1 MNKTKFLIGWSAV
14 VGAMD
19 ALTGLLL
26 VVTPAATLQ
35 LLNIIPP
42 SADALIFLSWIGVF
56 VGAVGLSYGLVL
68 INRRRGPTVWMFTA
82 LVRGLVGVFVVCQI
96 AAENLSLQWVAVAL
110 TDLLVAGVQL
120 SVLRARWWEEAR
132 R

>member
-1 MNKTKFLIGWSAV
+1 MTKTKFLIGWSVA

-35 LLNIIPP
+35 LLNIVPP

-68 INRRRGPTVWMFTA
+68 INRRRGSTVWMFTA
-82 LVRGLVGVFVVCQI
+82 LVRVLVGVFVVCQI
-96 AAENLSLQWVAVAL
+96 AADNLSLQWVAVAL

-120 SVLRARWWEEAR
+120 TVLRARWWEEAR

>member
-1 MNKTKFLIGWSAV
+1 MSKTKFLIGWSAA

-19 ALTGLLL
+19 TLTGLLL
-26 VVTPAATLQ
+26 VVAPAATLG
-35 LLNIIPP
+35 LLGIAPP

-68 INRRRGPTVWMFTA
+68 INRRRGTTVWMFTA
-82 LVRGLVGVFVVCQI
+82 LVRVLVGVFVVCQI
-96 AAENLSLQWVAVAL
+96 AAENFSLQWVAVAL

-120 SVLRARWWEEAR
+120 TVLRARWWEEAR